1 MESGKGFFV
10 AHMKAAGAPPNIALK
25 SSLFPDRDVV
35 GVVAALEP
43 GRFDHTHGEN
53 WPSSVSCH
61 VPIWGFPKMLVP
73 QQPWVFLLKMII
85 IWGGDWGYHHLRKHP
100 FFSNFFFWMGKSHGL
115 WFSSLWFTLTSKK
128 KHNRMFGQATQAPS
142 RWKQWPTWAGVTWN
156 HLGCQN
162 SPLNCCVFVAG
173 KKRGWVFSNE
183 GSNPLSQDCQIKE
196 VGTKL
201 FQEQKQNQG
210 SFYDIIP
217 NFILFPVRSIKI
229 PIRPHCLISPKWVP
243 LNGSLDN

>member
-1 MESGKGFFV
+1 MESSKGFFV

-43 GRFDHTHGEN
+43 GRFDHHMGKIGHLRFPAMSLYGGFLKCWYPTTMGFPTKNDHHLGWRLGVPPFKETPIFFQLLLLN
-53 WPSSVSCH
+53 GKESRPLILITLIHFDVGKKTQQDVRPSHPSSKSLKAVTHMGRCH
-61 VPIWGFPKMLVP
+61 LKPPRMLELTA
-73 QQPWVFLLKMII
+73 QLL
-85 IWGGDWGYHHLRKHP
+85 R
-100 FFSNFFFWMGKSHGL
+100 F
-115 WFSSLWFTLTSKK
+115 
-128 KHNRMFGQATQAPS
+128 
-142 RWKQWPTWAGVTWN
+142 
-156 HLGCQN
+156 
-162 SPLNCCVFVAG
+162 CCW

-201 FQEQKQNQG
+201 FQEQKQYQG